1 MLTNVTELLTVFL
14 VFRNRLVYE
23 TPASDI
29 CNLATVFFTLIM
41 FCVSIG
47 LLIIMTG
54 LVPEGPW
61 LILVS
66 LPAALL
72 RLGVDN
78 FRCRHHFFAY
88 GATAIVIPAA
98 QPAYGLKYHIECL
111 WILPSRYLNQG
122 ATNRLHL

>member
-66 LPAALL
+66 LPTALL

-78 FRCRHHFFAY
+78 FRCRHHFFAC
-88 GATAIVIPAA
+88 GATAIVYQLRNQLMGSSITSNV
-98 QPAYGLKYHIECL
+98 YGSC
-111 WILPSRYLNQG
+111 PVG
-122 ATNRLHL
+122 T